1 MRSKSPELMKEICN
15 YYKENKGL
23 KIKEII
29 ENLHYSKSSVLK
41 YLKIG
46 AELGLCDYK
55 RTMNQHGKIWT
66 PKKE

>member
-1 MRSKSPELMKEICN
+1 MVEICN

-23 KIKEII
+23 RIKEII

-55 RTMNQHGKIWT
+55 RTMNQHGKIWK
-66 PKKE
+66 KKENGYIK